1 MEFYHSLR
9 SLPLLVYCPNGLIK
23 AVETFLTHRHNTF
36 NTIFGHPKEGR
47 ISKLDSGGLKL
58 IKVCIQWLKKLC
70 PNGLFYFTF
79 SFKDLFTYF
88 M

>member
-47 ISKLDSGGLKL
+47 ISKLDSGGL
-58 IKVCIQWLKKLC
+58 INQGMYTVAQEIM
-70 PNGLFYFTF
+70 
-79 SFKDLFTYF
+79 S
-88 M
+88 